1 MNGPNQDPRA
11 PDFVDNRAGNTLAR
25 RLAEALDALAGHLAQ
40 PPAIDIATGYF
51 NPQGFGMLA
60 HALEQAGPVRLLLGA
75 EPLTPPA
82 VPIRKLGEARGIRFE
97 AKLVRDAWEKTEAA
111 LLRDRDRLGFA
122 AEADRAIVTL
132 LEFLRSGRIEVRR
145 YSRAFMHGK
154 AYIVRDHG
162 TIVGSSNFTAAG
174 LAGNLELNVGQYQ
187 PGPRLAVQQWFDDL
201 WAEAEP
207 YDLAALYETR
217 FFEYDPY
224 LIYLRVLL
232 ERYGD
237 ELELERP
244 AGGPIPL
251 TRFQNDGLDRAF
263 RILDAY
269 NGVLIADSV
278 GLGKSFIGGEIIRRV
293 IEQERRRVLLI
304 APATL
309 RDGTWARFKHRFQL
323 GVETISFQQLATDHQ
338 LGGTQKILDADKKE
352 YSLIIVD
359 EAHALRNPDTTY
371 ASALRALLEGTPPKR
386 VVLMSATPVNNSL
399 WDLYHQLSFFVR
411 HDGVFADK
419 GIPNLRERFAAAVK
433 EDPFSLKPDVLWDV
447 LDATTVRRTRHFVQK
462 WYPSDTI
469 VGPDGSPVSI
479 QFPHPRVAALAYDLE
494 EVLPG
499 FFAEVE
505 RILAPADGS
514 DPPLTM
520 ARYFPSR
527 FRRDNEVEKR
537 EVALVGLVRSGLL
550 KRFESSAHAF
560 SVTLERMVTG
570 HDGFL
575 EALDRGVLLTSSQL
589 AELAGTDGDDA
600 WDELLAE
607 GETVDADEVD
617 VSALRKAVKADRVLL
632 ESLRVEAATVT
643 PARDPKL
650 GLLVDALASI
660 LKRSQRDG
668 VSDGDVRN
676 RRKVIIFSYFADTV
690 RWIQERLDQALA
702 TDRRLAAY
710 RGRMTSVT
718 GDDARQAAV
727 YGFAPNS
734 SEAPAGW
741 TEDKYDILITT
752 DVLAEG
758 VNLQQAANIINFDL
772 PWNPMRLVQR
782 HGRIDRIG
790 SPHREVFITC
800 VFPDAQLDGLLALE
814 DRIRR
819 KLAQAAASVGLDSEV
834 LPGIESVDT
843 NFADDVAEI
852 RRLRL
857 GDATLFEQAGEDP
870 NAHSGEEY
878 RQELRK
884 ALQERRAELEAL
896 PWGAGSG
903 LARGETRGHFF
914 CARVDDRVVLR
925 FVPLEVGLGIQRDA
939 LTCLRTITCDKSTS
953 RVLPQDLRAGVYTAW
968 ERARED
974 IVVEWNR
981 AADPAN
987 TTPNVRPLFKLAAE
1001 HVRNFTPATMSLEQ
1015 RNGLVESLEA
1025 PRGQRDERA
1034 LRHVFRP
1041 DHHDGEHTSIE
1052 IAKLVKE
1059 RGWQRFVP
1067 PAPLPPIQAEDVQVV
1082 VWMGVEAESTITDVE
1097 AQAG

>member
-1 MNGPNQDPRA
+1 MNAANQDPKS

-25 RLAEALDALAGHLAQ
+25 RLSEALDALAEHLAQ
-40 PPAIDIATGYF
+40 PPCIDIATGYF
-51 NPQGFGMLA
+51 NPQGFGILA
-60 HALEQAGPVRLLLGA
+60 KALERAGPMRLLLGA
-75 EPLTPPA
+75 EPHSPPA
-82 VPIRKLGEARGIRFE
+82 MPVRKLGEPRGLRFE
-97 AKLVRDAWEKTEAA
+97 AKLVRDAWQTTREA
-111 LLRDRDRLGFA
+111 LLHDRDLLGFA
-122 AEADRAIVTL
+122 AESDRAIEQL
-132 LEFLRSGRIEVRR
+132 LEFLKSGRIEVRR
-145 YSRAFMHGK
+145 YAKSFLHGK

-162 TIVGSSNFTAAG
+162 AVVGSSNFTAAG
-174 LAGNLELNVGQYQ
+174 LVANLELNIGQYQ
-187 PGPRLAVQQWFDDL
+187 PGPRLAVQQWFDEL
-201 WAEAEP
+201 WADAEP
-207 YDLAALYETR
+207 YDLAALYAAR
-217 FFEYDPY
+217 FYEYDPY
-224 LIYLRVLL
+224 LIYLRVLF
-232 ERYGD
+232 ERYRD
-237 ELELERP
+237 ELEQERP
-244 AGGPIPL
+244 AGGPISL

-263 RILDAY
+263 RILDTY

-278 GLGKSFIGGEIIRRV
+278 GLGKSFVGGEIIRRV
-293 IEQERRRVLLI
+293 IEQERRRALLI

-323 GVETISFQQLATDHQ
+323 GVETISFQQLAADEQ
-338 LGGTQKILDADKKE
+338 LGGTQKTLAADKNE

-386 VVLMSATPVNNSL
+386 VVLMTATPVNNSL
-399 WDLYHQLSFFVR
+399 WDLYNQLAFFIR

-433 EDPFSLKPDVLWDV
+433 QDPFSLKPDVLWDV

-462 WYPSDTI
+462 WYPNDTI
-469 VGPDGSPVSI
+469 IGPDATPVTI
-479 QFPHPRVAALAYDLE
+479 QFPKPNVAAQTYDLE
-494 EVLPG
+494 DVLPG
-499 FFAEVE
+499 FFSEVE

-527 FRRDNEVEKR
+527 FRRDQAIDKR
-537 EVALVGLVRSGLL
+537 EIALVGLIRSGLL

-560 SVTLERMVTG
+560 ALTLERMVQG
-570 HDGFL
+570 HDLFL
-575 EALDRGVLLTSSQL
+575 EALGRGVMLTSAQL
-589 AELAGTDGDDA
+589 AELADTDGDEV
-600 WDELLAE
+600 WDDLLAD
-607 GETVDADEVD
+607 GEQLDAAEVD
-617 VSALRKAVKADRVLL
+617 VSALRLAVKRDRELL
-632 ESLRVEAATVT
+632 ESLRARAATIR
-643 PARDPKL
+643 PANDPKL
-650 GLLVDALASI
+650 ILLADALAGI
-660 LKRSQRDG
+660 VRRAQRDG
-668 VSDGDVRN
+668 VIDTDVRN
-676 RRKVIIFSYFADTV
+676 RRKVIVFSYFADTV
-690 RWIQERLDQALA
+690 RWIEEHLVQVLA
-702 TDRRLAAY
+702 TDHRLAAY
-710 RGRMTSVT
+710 RGRLVHVT
-718 GDDARQAAV
+718 GDEARQAAV
-727 YGFAPNS
+727 YGFAPES

-741 TEDKYDILITT
+741 TDDKYDILVTT

-790 SPHREVFITC
+790 SPHREVYITC

-834 LPGIESVDT
+834 LPGIEAVDT

-852 RRLRL
+852 RKLRA
-857 GDATLFEQAGEDP
+857 GDATLFELAGEDP
-870 NAHSGEEY
+870 RVHTGEEY

-884 ALQERRAELEAL
+884 ALQERRDELEAL

-903 LARGETRGHFF
+903 LARGDTRGHFF

-925 FVPLEVGLGIQRDA
+925 FVPMDSGKEIARDA
-939 LTCLRTITCDKSTS
+939 LTCLRTITCDPDTP
-953 RVLPQDLRAGVYTAW
+953 RVLLEDLRSAAYTAW

-974 IVVEWNR
+974 IVSEWNL

-987 TTPNVRPLFKLAAE
+987 TTPNVRPLFKQAAE
-1001 HVRNFTPATMSLEQ
+1001 HVRQFTPAEMTLEQ
-1015 RNGLVESLEA
+1015 RNTLIETLEA

-1034 LRHVFRP
+1034 LRHLFRP
-1041 DHHDGEHTSIE
+1041 DSHDGEHTTRE
-1052 IAKLVKE
+1052 IAALVKE

-1082 VWMGVEAESTITDVE
+1082 VWMGVEAE
-1097 AQAG
+1097 

>member
-1 MNGPNQDPRA
+1 VNSPNQDPKS
-11 PDFVDNRAGNTLAR
+11 PDFIDNRNGNTLAR
-25 RLAEALDALAGHLAQ
+25 RLSDALGALSDHLAQ
-40 PPAIDIATGYF
+40 PPSIDIASGYF

-60 HALEQAGPVRLLLGA
+60 KALEACGPMRLLLGA
-75 EPLTPPA
+75 EPHSPPA
-82 VPIRKLGEARGIRFE
+82 MPTRRLGEPRGTRFE
-97 AKLVRDAWEKTEAA
+97 SKLVKDAWEKTQEA
-111 LLRDRDRLGFA
+111 LLHDRDRLAFA
-122 AEADRAIVTL
+122 ADADRAIQTL
-132 LEFLRSGRIEVRR
+132 LEFLESGRIEVRK
-145 YSRAFMHGK
+145 YGKGFLHGK

-162 TIVGSSNFTAAG
+162 VVVGSSNFTAAG
-174 LAGNLELNVGQYQ
+174 LVANLELNVGQYQ
-187 PGPRLAVQQWFDDL
+187 PGPRLGVQQWFDEL

-207 YDLAALYETR
+207 YDLAALYAAR

-232 ERYGD
+232 ERYGG
-237 ELELERP
+237 ELEAERP

-263 RILDAY
+263 RILDEY

-278 GLGKSFIGGEIIRRV
+278 GLGKSFVGGEIIRRV
-293 IEQERRRVLLI
+293 IEQERRRALLI

-309 RDGTWARFKHRFQL
+309 RDGTWSRFKHRFQL
-323 GVETISFQQLATDHQ
+323 GVEIISFHQLAADEQ
-338 LGGTQKILDADKKE
+338 LGGTEKTLSADKNE

-359 EAHALRNPDTTY
+359 EAHTLRNPDTTF

-399 WDLYHQLSFFVR
+399 WDLYNQLAFFIR

-433 EDPFSLKPDVLWDV
+433 HDPFSLKPDVLWDV

-462 WYPSDTI
+462 WYPNDT
-469 VGPDGSPVSI
+469 VTGPDGISVTI
-479 QFPHPRVAALAYDLE
+479 QFPKPNVASQTYDLE
-494 EVLPG
+494 DVLPG

-527 FRRDNEVEKR
+527 FRRDQKIEKR
-537 EVALVGLVRSGLL
+537 ELALVGLVRSGLL

-560 SVTLERMVTG
+560 AVTLQRMVDG
-570 HDGFL
+570 HDLFL
-575 EALDRGVLLTSSQL
+575 EALGRGLMLTSQEL
-589 AELAGTDGDDA
+589 AELASTDSDEA
-600 WDELLAE
+600 WDDLLAE
-607 GETVDADEVD
+607 GEQVDAKEVD
-617 VSALRKAVKADRVLL
+617 VSALRKAVHRDRELL
-632 ESLRVEAATVT
+632 ESLRIRAATIS
-643 PARDPKL
+643 PAKDPKL
-650 GLLVDALASI
+650 KLLADSLAAI
-660 LKRSQRDG
+660 AKRAERDG
-668 VSDGDVRN
+668 VGDDDVRN
-676 RRKVIIFSYFADTV
+676 RRKVIVFSYFADTV
-690 RWIQERLDQALA
+690 KWIEERLVQLLA
-702 TDRRLAAY
+702 TDRRLAVY
-710 RGRMTSVT
+710 RGRMIHVT
-718 GDDARQAAV
+718 GDESRQAAV
-727 YGFAPNS
+727 YGFAPES

-741 TEDKYDILITT
+741 TEDKYDILVTT

-800 VFPDAQLDGLLALE
+800 IFPDAQLDGLLALE
-814 DRIRR
+814 VRIRR

-834 LPGIESVDT
+834 LPGVEAVDT

-852 RRLRL
+852 RKLRA
-857 GDATLFEQAGEDP
+857 GDATLFELAGEDP
-870 NAHSGEEY
+870 RAHTGEEY

-884 ALQERRAELEAL
+884 ALQERRHELESL

-903 LARGETRGHFF
+903 LGRGNTRGHFF

-925 FVPLEVGLGIQRDA
+925 FVPFGHDQEIARDA
-939 LTCLRTITCDKSTS
+939 LTCLKVITCDPDTP
-953 RVLPQDLRAGVYTAW
+953 RVLPDDLRAGVYAAW
-968 ERARED
+968 GRARND
-974 IVVEWNR
+974 IVSEWNI

-987 TTPNVRPLFKLAAE
+987 TTPNIRPLFKQAAE
-1001 HVRNFTPATMSLEQ
+1001 HVRKFTPPDMTLEQ
-1015 RNGLVESLEA
+1015 RSALVESLEA

-1034 LRHVFRP
+1034 LRHIFRP
-1041 DHHDGEHTSIE
+1041 DSSQGEHTTRE
-1052 IAKLVKE
+1052 IKALVKE
-1059 RGWQRFVP
+1059 RGWQRFIP
-1067 PAPLPPIQAEDVQVV
+1067 PTPLPPIQADDVQVV
-1082 VWMGVEAESTITDVE
+1082 VWMAVEAE
-1097 AQAG
+1097 